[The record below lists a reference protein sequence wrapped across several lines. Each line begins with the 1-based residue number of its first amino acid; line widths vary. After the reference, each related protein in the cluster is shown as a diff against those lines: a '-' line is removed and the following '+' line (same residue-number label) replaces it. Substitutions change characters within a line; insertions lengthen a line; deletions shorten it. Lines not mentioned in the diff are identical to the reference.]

1 MKTKSWMTIGG
12 VIASFILS
20 SCQSTPETAVIDKK
34 VYIAPKV
41 LIEPLA
47 DTDNDGVPDII
58 DNCPNTPE
66 GVITD
71 EYGCPIA
78 VSLIDYITMEL
89 RVFFERDSNELQTK
103 FLPEVEKV
111 AEKMYSDPD
120 LVVVLSGHISE
131 LEAAKTSVN
140 IDGEINQ
147 TKIGK
152 NQLGRDRAQVIKDTL
167 IKRNIAADKIYTFD
181 CVDNM
186 PIAPND
192 TEEGASMNQRIYG
205 KALKAND
212 FYTSDGHEQSL
223 TYYKEF
229 CQQF

>member
-1 MKTKSWMTIGG
+1 MKIKSWMTIGV
-12 VIASFILS
+12 VISSLILA
-20 SCQSTPETAVIDKK
+20 SCQSTPKNTVIDKK
-34 VYIAPKV
+34 AYIAPKV
-41 LIEPLA
+41 LIEPHK

-66 GVITD
+66 GVVTD

-111 AEKMYSDPD
+111 VEKMHSDPE
-120 LVVVLSGHISE
+120 LVVVLSGHTSE
-131 LEAAKTSVN
+131 PEAAQISVD
-140 IDGEINQ
+140 IGGEMNQ
-147 TKIGK
+147 EKADK
-152 NQLGRDRAQVIKDTL
+152 RQLGRDRAQVIKDTL
-167 IKRNIAADKIYTFD
+167 IKRNVAADKIDTFD
-181 CVDNM
+181 CADNM
-186 PIAPND
+186 SIAPND

-205 KALKAND
+205 KALKADD
-212 FYTSDGHEQSL
+212 FYTGSGNEHSL

>member
-1 MKTKSWMTIGG
+1 MESKSWMTIG
-12 VIASFILS
+12 VLIASFILA
-20 SCQSTPETAVIDKK
+20 SCQSTPVTTVTDKK

-58 DNCPNTPE
+58 DNCPNTPKS
-66 GVITD
+66 VVTD

-78 VSLIDYITMEL
+78 VSLIGNFMMEL
-89 RVFFERDSNELQTK
+89 RVFFERNSNDLQMK
-103 FLPEVEKV
+103 YLLEVEKV
-111 AEKMYSDPD
+111 AEKMHSDPE

-131 LEAAKTSVN
+131 LEAAQTSVE
-140 IDGEINQ
+140 IDGEMNQ
-147 TKIGK
+147 AKAYK
-152 NQLGRDRAQVIKDTL
+152 RQLGRDRAQAIKDTL

-181 CVDNM
+181 CADSM

-192 TEEGASMNQRIYG
+192 TEEGRSMNQRIYG

-212 FYTSDGHEQSL
+212 FYTGSGHEQSL

>member
-1 MKTKSWMTIGG
+1 MKAKSWMTISG
-12 VIASFILS
+12 VIASFILA
-20 SCQSTPETAVIDKK
+20 SCQFTPETAVIDKK

-111 AEKMYSDPD
+111 VEKMHSDPE

-131 LEAAKTSVN
+131 LEAAQTSVD
-140 IDGEINQ
+140 IDGEMNQ
-147 TKIGK
+147 AKAGK
-152 NQLGRDRAQVIKDTL
+152 RQLGHERAQVIKDIL
-167 IKRNIAADKIYTFD
+167 IKRNVAADKIYTFD
-181 CVDNM
+181 CADNM

>member
-1 MKTKSWMTIGG
+1 MTIGG
-12 VIASFILS
+12 VIASFILV

-58 DNCPNTPE
+58 DNCPNTPK

-71 EYGCPIA
+71 EYGCPIS

-111 AEKMYSDPD
+111 VEKVHSDPE
-120 LVVVLSGHISE
+120 LVVVLSGHTSE
-131 LEAAKTSVN
+131 LEAAQMSVG
-140 IDGEINQ
+140 IDGEMNQ
-147 TKIGK
+147 EKADK
-152 NQLGRDRAQVIKDTL
+152 RQLGRDRAQVIKDTL
-167 IKRNIAADKIYTFD
+167 IKRNVAADKIYTFD
-181 CVDNM
+181 CADNM
-186 PIAPND
+186 PIASND
-192 TEEGASMNQRIYG
+192 MVEEASMNQRVYG
-205 KALKAND
+205 KSLKAND
-212 FYTSDGHEQSL
+212 FYMGSGHEQSL
-223 TYYKEF
+223 TYYEEF

>member
-1 MKTKSWMTIGG
+1 MKTKSWMTIGV
-12 VIASFILS
+12 VIASFTLA
-20 SCQSTPETAVIDKK
+20 SCQSTPVTTVTDKK

-41 LIEPLA
+41 MIEPLG
-47 DTDNDGVPDII
+47 DTDNDGVPEII

-111 AEKMYSDPD
+111 VEKMHSDPE

-131 LEAAKTSVN
+131 LEAAQTSVD
-140 IDGEINQ
+140 IDGEMNQ
-147 TKIGK
+147 AKAGK
-152 NQLGRDRAQVIKDTL
+152 RQLGHERAQVIKDIL
-167 IKRNIAADKIYTFD
+167 IKRNVAADKIYTFD
-181 CVDNM
+181 CADNM

>member
-1 MKTKSWMTIGG
+1 MKAKSWMTISG
-12 VIASFILS
+12 VIASFILA
-20 SCQSTPETAVIDKK
+20 SCQFTPETAVIDKK

-111 AEKMYSDPD
+111 VEKMHSDPE

-131 LEAAKTSVN
+131 LEAAQTSVD
-140 IDGEINQ
+140 IDGEMNQ
-147 TKIGK
+147 AKAGK
-152 NQLGRDRAQVIKDTL
+152 CQLGHERAQVIKDIL
-167 IKRNIAADKIYTFD
+167 IKRNVAADKIYTFD
-181 CVDNM
+181 CADNM

>member
-1 MKTKSWMTIGG
+1 MKNKSWMMIGV
-12 VIASFILS
+12 VIASFMLA
-20 SCQSTPETAVIDKK
+20 SCQPVPTKTLIYKESYNT
-34 VYIAPKV
+34 PKV

-66 GVITD
+66 GVVAD
-71 EYGCPIA
+71 EYGCPVA
-78 VSLIDYITMEL
+78 VSLIGNFMMEL
-89 RVFFERDSNELQTK
+89 RVFFERNINELQTK
-103 FLPEVEKV
+103 YLIEVEKV
-111 AEKMYSDPD
+111 AEKMHSDPD

-131 LEAAKTSVN
+131 PEAAQKSVD
-140 IDGEINQ
+140 IDGKMNQ
-147 TKIGK
+147 VKADK
-152 NQLGRDRAQVIKDTL
+152 HPLGRERAQIIKTAL
-167 IKRNIAADKIYTFD
+167 VKRNIAADKIYTFD
-181 CVDNM
+181 CVDSM

-205 KALKAND
+205 KALKADD
-212 FYTSDGHEQSL
+212 FYTGSGNEHSL

>member
-1 MKTKSWMTIGG
+1 MESKSWMTIGV
-12 VIASFILS
+12 VIASFILA
-20 SCQSTPETAVIDKK
+20 SCQSTPVTTVTDKK

-66 GVITD
+66 GVVTD
-71 EYGCPIA
+71 EYGCPVA
-78 VSLIDYITMEL
+78 VNLIGPLMMEI
-89 RVFFERDSNELQTK
+89 RIFFERNSNELQTK
-103 FLPEVEKV
+103 YLLEVEKV
-111 AEKMYSDPD
+111 AEKMHSDPE
-120 LVVVLSGHISE
+120 LVVVLSGYTSE
-131 LEAAKTSVN
+131 LEAAQTSLD
-140 IDGEINQ
+140 IDGEMNQ
-147 TKIGK
+147 AKADK
-152 NQLGRDRAQVIKDTL
+152 RQLGRDRAQVIKGAL
-167 IKRNIAADKIYTFD
+167 IKRNIASDKIYTFD

-192 TEEGASMNQRIYG
+192 TEEGRSMNQRIYG
-205 KALKAND
+205 KALKADD
-212 FYTSDGHEQSL
+212 FYTGSGNEQSL